1 MNVKNRLRNNLVRKI
16 QQLSTA
22 KLTEITKLLST
33 LEHQLNAKETTLQLA
48 GSWKELND
56 DVFNDLTEKLHEN
69 RANDRQ
75 IK

>member
-33 LEHQLNAKETTLQLA
+33 LEHQLNAKEKQSSA
-48 GSWKELND
+48 
-56 DVFNDLTEKLHEN
+56 VLTEN
-69 RANDRQ
+69 IYIATC
-75 IK
+75 IKIILQ